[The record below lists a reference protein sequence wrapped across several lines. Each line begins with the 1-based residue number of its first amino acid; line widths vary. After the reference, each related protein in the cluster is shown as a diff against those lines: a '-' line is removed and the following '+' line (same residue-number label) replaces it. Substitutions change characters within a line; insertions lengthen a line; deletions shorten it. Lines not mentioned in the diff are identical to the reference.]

1 MTRVRRATTRTRT
14 MFTITIVAV
23 AALVVGVTSIG
34 SSTATATA
42 SPETVPSFGGQ
53 LRPLL
58 EAHMRQRATPGAIV
72 FVDVPGKGQLDHL
85 ARDR

>member
-34 SSTATATA
+34 SSTATA
-42 SPETVPSFGGQ
+42 SQERVPSFGGQ